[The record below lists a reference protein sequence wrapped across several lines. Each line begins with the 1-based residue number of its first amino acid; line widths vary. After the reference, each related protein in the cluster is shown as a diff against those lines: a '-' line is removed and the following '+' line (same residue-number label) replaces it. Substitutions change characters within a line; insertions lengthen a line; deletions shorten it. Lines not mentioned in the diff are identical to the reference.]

1 MNIINLCKVS
11 TAVNKNLQSSSTR
24 RFMGREPVLKMVIFI
39 EVTHICIYGH
49 TNSYCIKLFCIKT
62 NYNIELGYIVE

>member
-1 MNIINLCKVS
+1 MEFNLMNIINLCKVS

-39 EVTHICIYGH
+39 EVTHLCVYMGTQTLIV
-49 TNSYCIKLFCIKT
+49 L
-62 NYNIELGYIVE
+62 NYFV

>member
-39 EVTHICIYGH
+39 EVTHLCVYMGTQTLIV
-49 TNSYCIKLFCIKT
+49 L
-62 NYNIELGYIVE
+62 NYFV